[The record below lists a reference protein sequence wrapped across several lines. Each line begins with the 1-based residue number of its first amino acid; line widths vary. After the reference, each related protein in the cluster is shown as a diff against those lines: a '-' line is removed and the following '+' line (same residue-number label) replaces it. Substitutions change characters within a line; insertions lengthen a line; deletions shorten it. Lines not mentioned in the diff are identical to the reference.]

1 MAAFPAPLLTKEQ
14 PPQLARSSL
23 HLSTRSTLALL
34 QPLTACSV
42 ISVARGAKEH
52 GKYTENGVDAG
63 VTAVADIELLAKGD
77 HIIGTYGSTFTL
89 LIQAVIAHRYIQSVT
104 AESVTAESVT
114 AESVTAGPEGRVTE
128 AGSANG
134 GEKTTIRREQP
145 TVIYCESVGCMRP
158 LPLIADWHVSLQRWP
173 ASTVW
178 VG

>member
-104 AESVTAESVT
+104 AESVTA
-114 AESVTAGPEGRVTE
+114 GPEGRVTE